1 MTLFFGDPKNKSGEN
16 VITQYSNLVLSVAA
30 GATSDIVNATEIH
43 ACPDDERYS
52 YRETPFLAVR
62 KTGGYM
68 DFIHKIEAIE
78 IINPRES
85 LVLGHLEEKI
95 RDRVRRYIELRKPV
109 IGFETQG
116 NYKFYVLSA
125 YRKLSHAPAPPRNRP
140 GPCYYTLDDLLC
152 GDKVVQVA
160 SKKMQR

>member
-1 MTLFFGDPKNKSGEN
+1 M
-16 VITQYSNLVLSVAA
+16 ITQYSNLVLSVAA

-43 ACPDDERYS
+43 ACPDDDRYS

-62 KTGGYM
+62 KIGGYI
-68 DFIHKIEAIE
+68 DFIHKIEDIE
-78 IINPRES
+78 IINPRDK
-85 LVLGHLEEKI
+85 LALGHLVEPI
-95 RDRVRRYIELRKPV
+95 RDRVRRYIELRERV

-116 NYKFYVLSA
+116 NYKFYILKA
-125 YRKLSHAPAPPRNRP
+125 YRELSHAPAPPRNRP

-160 SKKMQR
+160 SKKRQR